1 MLAHIIDVQLAVAG
15 STNLPANDQIALWAN
30 AALQDVDIPS
40 ELTIRI
46 VDEIE
51 GAELN
56 EKWRKKIGPTNVL
69 SFPAQVAEE
78 IQPKLLGDIVIC
90 ATVVAREAAQQEKSL
105 SAHWAHMVIHGTLH
119 LLGYDHT
126 EVQQSETMESLEINI
141 LNKLNIGNPYA

>member
-1 MLAHIIDVQLAVAG
+1 MTHIIDVQLAVDRAAI
-15 STNLPANDQIALWAN
+15 PAKEQLALWAN
-30 AALQDVDIPS
+30 AALQDVDTPS

-46 VDEIE
+46 VDETE
-51 GAELN
+51 AAQLN

-69 SFPAQVAEE
+69 SFPAHVAEE
-78 IQPKLLGDIVIC
+78 IQPRLLGDIVIC
-90 ATVVAREAAQQEKSL
+90 AAVVAREAAQQDKL
-105 SAHWAHMVIHGTLH
+105 LNAHWAHMVIHGTLH

>member
-1 MLAHIIDVQLAVAG
+1 MAVA
-15 STNLPANDQIALWAN
+15 SNTDLPAKDQLALWAN
-30 AALQDVDIPS
+30 AALQDVDTPS

-46 VDEIE
+46 VDETE
-51 GAELN
+51 GAQLN

-90 ATVVAREAAQQEKSL
+90 AAVVAREATQQEKLL

>member
-1 MLAHIIDVQLAVAG
+1 MAHIIDVQLAVDSSA
-15 STNLPANDQIALWAN
+15 NLPANDQLALWVN
-30 AALQDVDIPS
+30 AALQDVDTPS

-46 VDEIE
+46 VDETE
-51 GAELN
+51 GAQLN

-90 ATVVAREAAQQEKSL
+90 AAVVAREATQQEKLL

-119 LLGYDHT
+119 LLGYDHI
-126 EVQQSETMESLEINI
+126 EGRQAEIMEALEINI
-141 LNKLNIGNPYA
+141 LNKLDINNPYN